1 MKFTRTDAL
10 FLFLCIAL
18 GVVAELCFL
27 HGRAGV
33 SHPIF
38 LFVFFV
44 IIFWRIR
51 NHSINN
57 KQIGF
62 LLFICIWSISLGYF
76 LYSNTIFFVLNIL
89 ILPIMV
95 ALFLMIMTMPKKV
108 VWYKLQFIGYYVQ
121 ILLIPFKY
129 IGDLLKVLSNKLQS
143 KLNNNEHKTIK
154 KIVHG
159 LLISVPI
166 ILIAT
171 ILLVSADHQFAS
183 LLGEIPNYLLK
194 IDIEDTFRLVYVL
207 MIGLGIFLFVGSLLN
222 YSIVPKT
229 VEAKIENR
237 WDSITIITVLIVLNS
252 LYVLFAAVQF
262 QYLFNDSL
270 VSGMTFSQY
279 ARRGFFEL
287 ITVSILNWTI
297 LITVIKYQNRDGL
310 RSLVQVMLS
319 LLIVMTGIILY
330 SAFIRMQL
338 YEEVYGYTILRVL
351 AHSFMI
357 FLAIILVYTF
367 IKVWITRLSLIHFYF
382 ITAILYISF
391 LNVWDIDG
399 WIVGK
404 NLDRYE
410 RTGKIDIHYISG
422 LSYSGTLGLVELYK
436 QNPNIPELKQ
446 VLEWKKEDIRMN
458 KDHWQSYNITGEKAK
473 RALQNLDL

>member
-1 MKFTRTDAL
+1 MKFTKTDAL
-10 FLFLCIAL
+10 FLFFCAVI

-27 HGRAGV
+27 HGRAGI

-44 IIFWRIR
+44 MVFWRIR
-51 NHSINN
+51 KSDINN

-62 LLFICIWSISLGYF
+62 LLFVCIWSISLGYF

-89 ILPIMV
+89 VLPIMI
-95 ALFLMIMTMPKKV
+95 ALFLMMITMPKSI
-108 VWYKLQFIGYYVQ
+108 VWYRLQFFGYYFQ
-121 ILLIPFKY
+121 MLFIPFRY
-129 IGDLLKVLSNKLQS
+129 IGDLLKLFSAKLQC
-143 KLNNNEHKTIK
+143 KLNRHENKTFK

-166 ILIAT
+166 ILFAT
-171 ILLVSADHQFAS
+171 ILLVSADHQFAR
-183 LLGEIPNYLLK
+183 LLGEIPHYFMRF
-194 IDIEDTFRLVYVL
+194 DIVDAIRLIYILV
-207 MIGLGIFLFVGSLLN
+207 IGLGIFLFVGSMLN
-222 YSIVPKT
+222 YNIVSKE
-229 VEAKIENR
+229 VGKKIENR
-237 WDSITIITVLIVLNS
+237 WDSITIITVLIVLNG

-270 VSGMTFSQY
+270 VTGLTFSQY

-297 LITVIKYQNRDGL
+297 LISVIKFQNRDGL
-310 RSLVQVMLS
+310 RRVVQAMLS
-319 LLIVMTGIILY
+319 LLIIMTGILLY
-330 SAFIRMQL
+330 SAFIRLQL

-351 AHSFMI
+351 AHSLMI
-357 FLAIILVYTF
+357 FMAIILVYTF

-382 ITAILYISF
+382 ITAILYFSF

-399 WIVGK
+399 WIVSK
-404 NLDRYE
+404 NIDRYE
-410 RTGKIDIHYISG
+410 RTGKIDMHYISG

-446 VLEWKKEDIRMN
+446 LLEWKKEDMRWN

-473 RALQNLDL
+473 KALQKLDL